1 MNKEKLLAVEAVESI
16 LYQNSDLTAHLAGR
30 KSPRAVAS
38 LFDGIAY
45 SKRIY
50 KTLLQ
55 SS

>member
-1 MNKEKLLAVEAVESI
+1 MKKLLAVDAAENT
-16 LYQNSDLTAHLAGR
+16 LYHNSDLTKHLAR
-30 KSPRAVAS
+30 EKSPRAVAS